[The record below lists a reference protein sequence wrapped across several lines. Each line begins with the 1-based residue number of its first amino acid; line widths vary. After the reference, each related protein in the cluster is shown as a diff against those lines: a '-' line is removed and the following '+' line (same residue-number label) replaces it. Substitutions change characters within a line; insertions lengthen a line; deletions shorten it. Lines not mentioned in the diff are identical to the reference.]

1 MFNQLR
7 IGFDVDDVVNNF
19 MDTALSICNERM
31 DKNLTLSTF
40 TEYGIDAC
48 VDKPVADVI
57 HSIFLSDE
65 LWERITPATH
75 AQNVIKDLVQRGHQ
89 IYFVSACC
97 PSTHKNKSVWLNC
110 NFPFVPAENHIY
122 TYYKGMLNLDILVD
136 DNPDHFKRGAFTR
149 VLVDKPW
156 NKDVTEF
163 RYEYRIKDLSELK
176 SVITKEEQ

>member
-19 MDTALSICNERM
+19 MDTVLSICNERM
-31 DKNLTLSTF
+31 NKNIALSTF

-48 VDKPVADVI
+48 VDKSVADVI

-65 LWERITPATH
+65 LWEKIAPVTH
-75 AQNVIKDLVQRGHQ
+75 AHNVIKDLVQRGHQ

-97 PSTHKNKSVWLNC
+97 PGTHKNKSTWLRD
-110 NFPFVPAENHIY
+110 NFPFVPVENHIY

-156 NKDVTEF
+156 NKDTTEF
-163 RYEYRIKDLSELK
+163 RYEHRIKDLSELRGI
-176 SVITKEEQ
+176 ITKEEQ